1 MLEVRDLAVDY
12 GKHVALQGVSLDV
25 AQGETVVILGANGAG
40 KSTLLKSV
48 AGLVQPREGAAIRFA
63 GESLAGR
70 LAHEIPEVG
79 IALVPEGRGVFA
91 DLTVSE
97 NLLLGAYPRRARKD
111 EATNLA
117 MVLDLFP
124 RLAERRRQI
133 VSTMSGGEQQMVAI
147 GRALMSAPRLL
158 MLDEPSLGL
167 APVLVGELFDAL
179 AKVGR
184 RGVAPADRRAE
195 RPHQPVD
202 RRARISAGGRA
213 HGRRRTG
220 GQTDRRPRGT
230 ARIPRRG
237 CRRLR
242 LRRRTWT
249 SWD

>member
-1 MLEVRDLAVDY
+1 MLEIRDLAVDY

-25 AQGETVVILGANGAG
+25 GRAETVVILGANGAG

-48 AGLVQPREGAAIRFA
+48 AGLVQPREGSTIRFA
-63 GESLAGR
+63 GESLLGR

-97 NLLLGAYPRRARKD
+97 NLLLGANPRRARKA
-111 EATNLA
+111 EAANLA

-124 RLAERRRQI
+124 RLAERRRQT

-167 APVLVGELFDAL
+167 APVLVGELFEAL
-179 AKVGR
+179 AQVGR
-184 RGVAPADRRAE
+184 GGVALLIVEQNVRISLSIAE
-195 RPHQPVD
+195 RGYLLD
-202 RRARISAGGRA
+202 AGRMVGEGPA
-213 HGRRRTG
+213 AKLINDPAVQHAFLGAAA
-220 GQTDRRPRGT
+220 D
-230 ARIPRRG
+230 A
-237 CRRLR
+237 
-242 LRRRTWT
+242 
-249 SWD
+249 